1 MKIVLQEH
9 VDVEFDRDAINKGR
23 QLLNEIKS
31 SYSGSGHIESV
42 FGGIFTIL
50 LFMQLEKNQPG
61 ITDSIREN
69 VKLLS
74 VSPSELKGE

>member
-31 SYSGSGHIESV
+31 RYSGSGDIESV